1 MAARPSHTKT
11 VRLIVKEGMDI
22 NAIEIV
28 RSLPHFK
35 VEITAIVPNFRGKCF
50 DITLHSTDTATCLAT
65 SGFDYG
71 AERKPLK
78 LLGART
84 IHVSVFVA
92 VEYPDQDC
100 KFSKAVW
107 TVKVRKSMPP
117 LSYRG
122 GFTSIESGI
131 GVAEFT
137 SLDRDL
143 PRKVVTQGLKIF
155 CKYTRQLIT
164 CYRCGSTEHVIKNC
178 PKQPSRFNHI
188 HAEDHVLSAPPNPP
202 NSQEMQ
208 EIQMETTGAE
218 DSDDEISESVSSE
231 TLSLTPDLYSG
242 AVSRDLFAEPNDPHF
257 PQLNLETQRLKKS
270 LRQSKIQ
277 TKINHNLREYR
288 WPSNFFRRPL
298 NKLMFGVNNILDR
311 VNSPGLT
318 LIFLS
323 LVALINSIS
332 PDQFSSFSCS
342 LSSYRLMAELLG
354 PRYCLDV
361 I

>member
-1 MAARPSHTKT
+1 M
-11 VRLIVKEGMDI
+11 
-22 NAIEIV
+22 
-28 RSLPHFK
+28 
-35 VEITAIVPNFRGKCF
+35 
-50 DITLHSTDTATCLAT
+50 
-65 SGFDYG
+65 
-71 AERKPLK
+71 
-78 LLGART
+78 
-84 IHVSVFVA
+84 
-92 VEYPDQDC
+92 
-100 KFSKAVW
+100 
-107 TVKVRKSMPP
+107 
-117 LSYRG
+117 
-122 GFTSIESGI
+122 
-131 GVAEFT
+131 
-137 SLDRDL
+137 
-143 PRKVVTQGLKIF
+143 TQGLKIF
-155 CKYTRQLIT
+155 CKYTGQLIT

-242 AVSRDLFAEPNDPHF
+242 AVSCDLFAEPNDPHF

-288 WPSNFFRRPL
+288 RPSNFFRRPL

-323 LVALINSIS
+323 LVTLINSIS

>member
-1 MAARPSHTKT
+1 M
-11 VRLIVKEGMDI
+11 
-22 NAIEIV
+22 
-28 RSLPHFK
+28 LP
-35 VEITAIVPNFRGKCF
+35 
-50 DITLHSTDTATCLAT
+50 
-65 SGFDYG
+65 
-71 AERKPLK
+71 
-78 LLGART
+78 
-84 IHVSVFVA
+84 
-92 VEYPDQDC
+92 
-100 KFSKAVW
+100 
-107 TVKVRKSMPP
+107 
-117 LSYRG
+117 
-122 GFTSIESGI
+122 
-131 GVAEFT
+131 
-137 SLDRDL
+137 
-143 PRKVVTQGLKIF
+143 
-155 CKYTRQLIT
+155 
-164 CYRCGSTEHVIKNC
+164 TEHVIKNC

-188 HAEDHVLSAPPNPP
+188 HVEDHVLSAPPNPP

-231 TLSLTPDLYSG
+231 TLSSTPDLYSG
-242 AVSRDLFAEPNDPHF
+242 AVSRDLFAEPNDSHF

-288 WPSNFFRRPL
+288 RPSNFFRRPL

-332 PDQFSSFSCS
+332 PDQSASFSCS